1 MNHPS
6 QFAQPFSWGI
16 AAKAADAGPLLP
28 ASAATSFDHDQIL
41 PHGLGWG
48 SPAKLGMLGSHA
60 AIPVRVNLFRG
71 QGILP
76 ERLGRRRIAGG
87 PFGRLSGCVNTQ
99 LAKPIN
105 HPLSAERLK
114 NFAKGSKCH
123 SKVSVRYGP
132 EPKRDGAQKNGN
144 GSQEYGVS

>member
-16 AAKAADAGPLLP
+16 AAKAADAGPLLL
-28 ASAATSFDHDQIL
+28 ASAAIIHDQMYDDRRAGQL
-41 PHGLGWG
+41 VGEC
-48 SPAKLGMLGSHA
+48 SRHA
-60 AIPVRVNLFRG
+60 PVRVNLFRG
-71 QGILP
+71 QDLP
-76 ERLGRRRIAGG
+76 ERLGRGISLRS
-87 PFGRLSGCVNTQ
+87 FSGRLSGCVNTQ

-114 NFAKGSKCH
+114 NFAKGSKRH
-123 SKVSVRYGP
+123 FQVSVRYGP

-144 GSQEYGVS
+144 GSQEDGVS